1 MEFLIVFA
9 GVTSILAFV
18 LHGAEK
24 HRVNAGGTPYP
35 TALMAAA
42 SVIAPF
48 GALMGMWLF
57 ANRHKEK
64 MMAILTPVMLLI
76 YVAGVY
82 LLRGAIA

>member
-35 TALMAAA
+35 TALMAAV
-42 SVIAPF
+42 SVIAPS
-48 GALMGMWLF
+48 GAYG
-57 ANRHKEK
+57 N
-64 MMAILTPVMLLI
+64 
-76 YVAGVY
+76 VAVCQPSQ
-82 LLRGAIA
+82 R